1 MKWSALLL
9 SLCAVMASAEV
20 SIRAK
25 ALLKGSALLEINGTE
40 RFLKQGQESPEGVT
54 LLSADSKS
62 ARVRVNGIEKTLT
75 LSRHIGAAFEQP
87 ALAEVRLPR
96 GDGGHY
102 WAQGQIN
109 GRPAR
114 MMIDTGATSLA
125 MSEVHARS
133 LGLRYQ
139 EGQAGVVS
147 TAGGRARSWMILLD
161 NVAVG
166 GVVVRQVPAVVIEGN
181 FPEMILLGNSF
192 LDKTDLD
199 REQGVLVI
207 RSRF

>member
-1 MKWSALLL
+1 MKWCLLV
-9 SLCAVMASAEV
+9 LCLCTAWASADT
-20 SIRAK
+20 SIRVK

-40 RFLKQGQESPEGVT
+40 RYLKQGQKSPEGVT
-54 LLSADSKS
+54 LLAADSRS
-62 ARVRVNGIEKTLT
+62 ARVLINGQEKTLR

-96 GDGGHY
+96 GEGGHY

-109 GRPAR
+109 GRAAR
-114 MMIDTGATSLA
+114 MMVDTGATSLA

-139 EGQAGVVS
+139 QGQSGVVS
-147 TAGGRARSWMILLD
+147 TAGGRARSWTLMLD
-161 NVAVG
+161 SVAVG
-166 GVVVRQVPAVVIEGN
+166 GVVVRQVPAVVVEGN